1 MEAAANANPREPRLQ
16 YLAGMACVQRELWGK
31 AQQLLTR
38 AAPLL
43 QDPQL
48 RTRAWQ
54 RLALMAEHRGDM
66 EASAIAWKLAAQSMV
81 VLQDNPAREE

>member
-1 MEAAANANPREPRLQ
+1 M
-16 YLAGMACVQRELWGK
+16 
-31 AQQLLTR
+31 LTR

-43 QDPQL
+43 QEPEL

-66 EASAIAWKLAAQSMV
+66 EASAIAWKLAAQAV
-81 VLQDNPAREE
+81 AVLPENPALDE